1 MSNYTQ
7 IIDELTACIASRT
20 PFIILDTEER
30 DRAQEALCA
39 VSRELNLDLDFY
51 TDCGQFVELR
61 RGERKIDV
69 SGDPYGHIEDTLKKR
84 SGCIF
89 ALGDVRF
96 LDGDNSFSRKLIGLV
111 RLAAERGSSIIVVTA
126 DPVWAGLNKLGFYLK
141 LDLPNQQEREK
152 LLKQFILRNK
162 IKTLP
167 EEKITQAATILSG
180 FSAMQLTTVLNYTL
194 RLKGGV
200 TYDNLCFV
208 AVQKNK
214 LFGKVPS
221 VNQVTVDDVHV
232 AGLDG
237 IKHWLSQKEKIFF
250 AGKEELDKKHLSP
263 PKGVLLVGVPGCGK
277 SLSAKLIAKQWQLPL
292 YRFDIGALFDKYV
305 GESEKNMRLALE
317 YIESVSPCVLWI
329 DEIEKELYTGGESE
343 TAKRIL
349 GNFLYWLQEYSGR
362 IFLVATANDVS
373 ALPPELFRKGRLS
386 EIFFVDLPNT
396 EERRSAIN
404 LYAGLCLSFKL
415 NESEL
420 DKLVALSEG
429 FSFADIES
437 AIKHVAEMEFIAGQQ
452 GNFDALIRSFEGT
465 VGIYQSQTE
474 LIDRTRKWGEHSAVL
489 ASAKRR

>member
-1 MSNYTQ
+1 MSNYIQT
-7 IIDELTACIASRT
+7 IDELTACISSRT

-30 DRAQEALCA
+30 DRAQDALTVVA
-39 VSRELNLDLDFY
+39 RELNLEIDFY
-51 TDCGQFVELR
+51 TDCGQFRELR
-61 RGERKIDV
+61 RGERSINV
-69 SGDPYGHIEDTLKKR
+69 SGDPYGHIEETLKKR

-96 LDGDNSFSRKLIGLV
+96 LDGDNSFSRKMIGLV
-111 RLAAERGSSIIVVTA
+111 RLAAEKGSTIIVVTA

-152 LLKQFILRNK
+152 LLKQFVQRNK

-167 EEKITQAATILSG
+167 EAKIGQAATILSG
-180 FSAMQLTTVLNYTL
+180 FTSMQLTTVLNYAL

-200 TYDNLCFV
+200 CYDNLCFV
-208 AVQKNK
+208 AMQKNK

-221 VNQVTVDDVHV
+221 VNQVNVDDVHV
-232 AGLDG
+232 AGLEG
-237 IKHWLSQKEKIFF
+237 IKEWLSQKEKIFF
-250 AGKEELDKKHLSP
+250 ASKDELDAKHLSP

-317 YIESVSPCVLWI
+317 YIESVSPCILWI
-329 DEIEKELYTGGESE
+329 DEIEKELYTGGESD

-349 GNFLYWLQEYSGR
+349 GSFLYWLQEYSGR

-386 EIFFVDLPNT
+386 EIFFVDLPNE
-396 EERRSAIN
+396 EERKAAIS
-404 LYAGLCLSFKL
+404 LYADLCLSFKL
-415 NESEL
+415 NQGEL
-420 DKLVALSEG
+420 DALVKCSEG

-437 AIKHVAEMEFIAGQQ
+437 AIKQVAEMEFIAGQKE
-452 GNFDALIRSFEGT
+452 NFDTLKRSFEET
-465 VGIYQSQTE
+465 VGIYRSQTE
-474 LIDRTRKWGEHSAVL
+474 LITKTRQWGEHSAIL
-489 ASAKRR
+489 ASQKRR